1 MPLPFSR
8 TSKRLRFHV
17 LTFIATLL
25 ILLASC
31 SGPTARVTKVTIVTN
46 VTTMVAGTTTLLD
59 VEVQGSGGASLDV
72 AWTSSNPTVA
82 TIDAEGLVRALAEGA
97 TVITATSVLDVSQ
110 SDSVTISV
118 TPAPAVG
125 SVTIDPSGGLVLEG
139 NTLPLTATVAS
150 EGGATETVTWSS
162 SDEAVATVDD
172 AGVVTGLRSGT
183 ASITAASEFDP
194 SQRDVVE
201 VSVVPLWESQF
212 GTPEYDADSDVIF
225 DSQGRLILVGHTRGS
240 LAAPHLGSD
249 DAYVRMF
256 EADGRLAWEDQFG
269 TADSDVAYGV
279 AVDAANRIIVTGHVS
294 GPVMGRHVGL
304 EDVFVR
310 IYTPDGDVA
319 WEDQF
324 GSNETDDPWAVA
336 VDDEGRIVVVG
347 ATDGNLFDGLSGVDT
362 WDAFVRVY
370 AADGSVAW
378 EDQFGTTGDD
388 KAYDVSFDG
397 KGRVVV
403 VGESDGAL
411 AGRNRGDSDGF
422 IRVYTRDGDVAWEDQ
437 VGTELRDDA
446 YGVTVDASNRIVVVG
461 YTEGSLFGSSLG
473 SDDAWVR
480 VYESDGRVAWE
491 RQFGTQDTDYAYLV
505 AIDALQRIVITGD
518 TTGDLAGPNAGNYDG
533 YVLAYT
539 PGGQVAWKS
548 QFGTEGDDF
557 AYGIAIDGA
566 GRIAITGHTEG
577 DLIDR
582 NASDELDVVVRLLS
596 PDGGLPSSR

>member
-1 MPLPFSR
+1 MQFPFSSL
-8 TSKRLRFHV
+8 SKGLRFLV
-17 LTFIATLL
+17 LTLIATLL
-25 ILLASC
+25 TLLASC
-31 SGPTARVTKVTIVTN
+31 SGPTARVTEVTIVTN
-46 VTTMVAGTTTLLD
+46 VTTMVAGTTTSLD
-59 VEVQGSGGASLDV
+59 VEVKGSGGASLDV

-82 TIDAEGLVRALAEGA
+82 SIDAEGLVRALAEGV
-97 TVITATSVLDVSQ
+97 TLITATSVLDVSQ

-162 SDEAVATVDD
+162 SDETIATVDA
-172 AGVVTGLRSGT
+172 AGLVTGLRSGT
-183 ASITAASEFDP
+183 ARITAASEFDP
-194 SQRDVVE
+194 SQRDVIE

-212 GTPEYDADSDVIF
+212 GTPEYDSDADVAF
-225 DSQGRLILVGHTRGS
+225 DSQGRLIFVGDTRGS
-240 LAAPHLGSD
+240 LASPHLGSV
-249 DAYVRMF
+249 DAYVRVF
-256 EADGRLAWEDQFG
+256 EADGRVAWEDQFG

-279 AVDAANRIIVTGHVS
+279 TVDAANRIIVTGHVS

-304 EDVFVR
+304 EDAFVR

-324 GSNETDDPWAVA
+324 GSNETDDPWAVD

-347 ATDGNLFDGLSGVDT
+347 ATDGNLFGGLSGGDT

-378 EDQFGTTGDD
+378 EDQFGTTGGDL
-388 KAYDVSFDG
+388 AYGVAFDG
-397 KGRVVV
+397 EGRVVV

-411 AGRNRGDSDGF
+411 AGRNRGALDGF

-437 VGTELRDDA
+437 MGSELEDDA
-446 YGVTVDASNRIVVVG
+446 YGVAVDASNRVVVVG
-461 YTEGSLFGSSLG
+461 FTEGRLFGSSLG

-491 RQFGTQDTDYAYLV
+491 RQFGTEDTDYAYLV
-505 AIDALQRIVITGD
+505 AIDASQRIVITGD
-518 TTGDLAGPNAGNYDG
+518 TTGDLAGQNAGDYDG
-533 YVLAYT
+533 YVRTYS
-539 PGGQVAWKS
+539 PDGEVAWEVQYGS
-548 QFGTEGDDF
+548 EDTDD
-557 AYGIAIDGA
+557 AYGIAIDAA
-566 GRIAITGHTEG
+566 GRIAISGYTDG

-582 NASDELDVVVRLLS
+582 NAGESYDMFVRLLS
-596 PDGGLPSSR
+596 PEGVLPNGR